1 MYVLMKLSLTRL
13 DNGKDEESSLKETAD
28 SFVKAVRQQEC
39 DHYTCGDEK
48 VDSSQI
54 LTDTSGPR

>member
-1 MYVLMKLSLTRL
+1 MMLLKSLLTRL
-13 DNGKDEESSLKETAD
+13 GNGKDEESALKETAD
-28 SFVKAVRQQEC
+28 SFVKAVRQRRC
-39 DHYTCGDEK
+39 DRYTCGDDQ